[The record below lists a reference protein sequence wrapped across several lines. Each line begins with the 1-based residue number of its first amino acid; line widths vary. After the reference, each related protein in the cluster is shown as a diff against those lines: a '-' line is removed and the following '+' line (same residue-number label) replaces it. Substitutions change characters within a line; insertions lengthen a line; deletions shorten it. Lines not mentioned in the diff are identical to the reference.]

1 MVPGD
6 SKANYVVFED
16 GYDADVWLN
25 PNQEWSDQL
34 GRFIVHSRFI
44 EECIRKN

>member
-1 MVPGD
+1 MVPGE

-16 GYDADVWLN
+16 GYDADVWKNN
-25 PNQEWSDQL
+25 PEWSDQL
-34 GRFIVHSRFI
+34 GRFIVHCRWI